1 MPTVCDGASV
11 NYSRGSSIVNKFDKN
26 FEKCYHKR
34 KYYDTKYEFIIP
46 QMSHLKQSS
55 AEIPAALGGT
65 PVFERT
71 PEAPFPRL
79 EQWHQM
85 TEAEAQIAYEMTL
98 RNELS
103 GASPTVQAFEAM
115 WRERHQT
122 RFAISV
128 VNGTAAIHSAMFGLG
143 VGPGDEVICPTYTWM
158 GSITPALMLM
168 AKPVFCEVDPSTLLI
183 DVADVRGRI
192 TERTKAII
200 AVHLWGNVCDMDA
213 LMALS
218 EETGVPVIEDC
229 SHAHGATYKGTPCG
243 SIAHAGAWSLQGSKS
258 VSAGEGGM
266 LATNSAALFERA
278 CLLGQVN
285 RTVDIDAEHRNYAYL
300 PMMGLGVKFRAHPLA
315 IGIASVQM
323 QKLDALN
330 AGRRAYIDEIS
341 NGLREVPGVH
351 SVSRYPGAEP
361 AGFFGFPVHY
371 REEELHGLPA
381 QVFADAL
388 RKEGVL
394 ANNNPYPAVVGDG
407 VPVFSGGMSTNSN
420 PYPLLHTL
428 PLFAQGLDI
437 YTEGRGALCTPAM
450 GGTYEG
456 YSVGALPV
464 TEKACSRLVFL
475 PLLTNPVPHAA
486 AGVLTAI
493 RKSVAHAEPL
503 ARYARGI
510 ENVK

>member
-1 MPTVCDGASV
+1 MTLNLSERLA
-11 NYSRGSSIVNKFDKN
+11 NN
-26 FEKCYHKR
+26 R
-34 KYYDTKYEFIIP
+34 KT
-46 QMSHLKQSS
+46 
-55 AEIPAALGGT
+55 EIPAALGGT
-65 PVFERT
+65 PVFEST
-71 PEAPFPRL
+71 PEVPFPRL
-79 EQWHQM
+79 DKWHQM
-85 TEAEAQIAYEMTL
+85 TAAEAQVAYEMTL

-128 VNGTAAIHSAMFGLG
+128 SNGTAAIHSAMFGLG

-168 AKPVFCEVDPSTLLI
+168 AKPVFCEVEPQTLLI
-183 DVADVRGRI
+183 NVDDVRRRI
-192 TERTKAII
+192 TERTKAIV

-218 EETGVPVIEDC
+218 HETGVPIIEDC
-229 SHAHGATYKGTPCG
+229 SHAHGAAYKGKPCG
-243 SIAHAGAWSLQGSKS
+243 GIGHAGAWSLQGSKP
-258 VSAGEGGM
+258 VSAGEGGV
-266 LATNSAALFERA
+266 LATNEPALFERA

-285 RTVDIDAEHRNYAYL
+285 RSAPQLTNIAAEHRNYAHL

-341 NGLREVPGVH
+341 EGLREVPGVYP
-351 SVSRYPGAEP
+351 VERYPGAEP
-361 AGFFGFPVHY
+361 AGFFGFPLRY

-381 QVFADAL
+381 PVFAHAL

-407 VPVFSGGMSTNSN
+407 VPVFSEGVSTNSN

-437 YTEGRGALCTPAM
+437 YTEGRGSLCTPAM

-456 YSVGALPV
+456 YTAGDLPV
-464 TEKACSRLVFL
+464 TERTCSRLVFL
-475 PLLTNPVPHAA
+475 PLLTNPVPRAVE
-486 AGVLTAI
+486 GILTAI
-493 RKSVAHAEPL
+493 RKIVAHAEPL
-503 ARYARGI
+503 AFCHPQCER
-510 ENVK
+510 